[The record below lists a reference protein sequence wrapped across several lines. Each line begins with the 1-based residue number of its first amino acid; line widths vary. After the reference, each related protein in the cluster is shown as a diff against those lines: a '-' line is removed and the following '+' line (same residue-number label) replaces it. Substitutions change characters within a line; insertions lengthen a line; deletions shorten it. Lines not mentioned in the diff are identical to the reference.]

1 MGWLTKISKVV
12 KKLIFKKNFI
22 YLAIFSLIFLFL
34 AFSYERSDS
43 VLKRLDR
50 ETIASNQQG
59 VYKGNIAEDFQLLN
73 SVGEKVSLSDFRGKK
88 VIINFFATWCSPC
101 QEEMPTL
108 VQLDKE
114 INDEKLVLLG
124 INVTKEER
132 NVDDVRRFLNHYE
145 VQYEV
150 LYDGDGKVMK
160 DYHLIGIP
168 TTIFI
173 DENGKIVE
181 RLNGIVTM
189 EMLLAHPFLQGLLNT
204 NNR

>member
-1 MGWLTKISKVV
+1 M
-12 KKLIFKKNFI
+12 IFKKNLI
-22 YLAIFSLIFLFL
+22 YLAIFSFIFLFL

-43 VLKRLDR
+43 VLKRLDL
-50 ETIASNQQG
+50 ETITSKQQG

-108 VQLDKE
+108 VQLDKK
-114 INDEKLVLLG
+114 IDDEKLVLLG

-132 NVDDVRRFLNHYE
+132 NVDDVRRFLNHFE
-145 VQYEV
+145 VKYEV
-150 LYDGDGKVMK
+150 LFDGDGKVMK
-160 DYHLIGIP
+160 DYQLIGIP

-189 EMLLAHPFLQGLLNT
+189 EMLLDHPFLQGLLNK
-204 NNR
+204 NNQ